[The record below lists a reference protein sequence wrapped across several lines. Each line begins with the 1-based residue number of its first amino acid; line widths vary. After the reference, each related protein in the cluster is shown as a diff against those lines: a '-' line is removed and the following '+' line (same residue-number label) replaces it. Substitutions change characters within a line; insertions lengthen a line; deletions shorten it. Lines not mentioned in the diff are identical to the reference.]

1 MKYSSFEEGL
11 KALASHQT
19 GDNAFFGS
27 LEVGLTKAHGQQI
40 PYVKLE
46 NHILEMNAQESRQ
59 LKHITIDFEKFP
71 SKSTKHAMRIEFI
84 KCGDQW
90 QIDRLDSTPGLPSV
104 ATRYDEQTRLWTRS
118 EDSQPSSDTTFSLY
132 NWRVSKLDIVK
143 DNNSIGTILPGER
156 AYCGPSGIR
165 NVDFFRHSAV
175 GSPDVLSK

>member
-27 LEVGLTKAHGQQI
+27 LEVGLTKAHGQQM

-46 NHILEMNAQESRQ
+46 NHMLEMNAQEARE

-71 SKSTKHAMRIEFI
+71 RKSAKHAMRIEFM

-90 QIDRLDSTPGLPSV
+90 QIDRLDAPLGLPSI
-104 ATRYDEQTRLWTRS
+104 ATRYDEQARLWVGS
-118 EDSQPSSDTTFSLY
+118 EDSKKSSDTTFPLY

-165 NVDFFRHSAV
+165 NVDFFNHSAV
-175 GSPDVLSK
+175 GSADGLSK